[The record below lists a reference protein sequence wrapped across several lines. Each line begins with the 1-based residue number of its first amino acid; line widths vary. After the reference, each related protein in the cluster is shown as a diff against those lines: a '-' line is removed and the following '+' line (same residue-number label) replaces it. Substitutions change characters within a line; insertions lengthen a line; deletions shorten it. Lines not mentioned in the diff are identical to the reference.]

1 MLLVLII
8 KTAVLLQ
15 YLRIFVPIRNRT
27 FYLAWVLISVNVIL
41 NLGLTF
47 SFAFQCIPREK
58 IWTPSMPGQCINLG
72 AVFLLSAV
80 GNTITDFAT
89 FLLPL
94 YTIWGLQLPRS
105 RKMGI
110 SGLFA
115 VGLL

>member
-1 MLLVLII
+1 M
-8 KTAVLLQ
+8 TAVLLQ

-27 FYLAWVLISVNVIL
+27 FYLAWILISVNAL
-41 NLGLTF
+41 FNLGLTL
-47 SFAFQCIPREK
+47 SFAFQCIPRQK
-58 IWTPSMPGQCINLG
+58 IWTPSIPGQCINLG
-72 AVFLLSAV
+72 AVFLLSSV

-94 YTIWGLQLPRS
+94 YTIWGLQLS
-105 RKMGI
+105 RARKIRI